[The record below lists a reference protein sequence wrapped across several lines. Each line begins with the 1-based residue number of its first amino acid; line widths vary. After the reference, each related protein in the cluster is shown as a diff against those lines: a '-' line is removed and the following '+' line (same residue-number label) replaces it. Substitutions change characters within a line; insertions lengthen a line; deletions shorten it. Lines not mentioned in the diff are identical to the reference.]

1 MTLQPTTPKAGPPPH
16 LTGLGAEAHH
26 WLSAAHAAATA
37 QDARWELHF
46 AEAGRRCGPAHADSA
61 RVLLLTAARPHPA
74 TLTRLYRQGTAPERR
89 AVLLALHPL
98 HCDPA
103 VGLPLVEDALRTN
116 DTTLFTAALGPY
128 TARHLDAHQWR
139 HAVLKCLF
147 TDVPV
152 TRIDGLAA
160 RARGDAELARML
172 RAHAA
177 ERTAAHREIPA
188 GLPHVLALT
197 QEQ

>member
-1 MTLQPTTPKAGPPPH
+1 MTLPPTAPPLPV
-16 LTGLGAEAHH
+16 GLGAEARR
-26 WLSAAHAAATA
+26 WLTAACATA
-37 QDARWELHF
+37 TDHDPRWEVHF
-46 AEAGRRCGPAHADSA
+46 AEAGRRCGTAHADAA
-61 RVLLLTAARPHPA
+61 RVLLLTAAHPHPA
-74 TLTRLYRQGTAPERR
+74 VLTRLYRQGTAPERR

-103 VGLPLVEDALRTN
+103 TGLPLVEDALRTN
-116 DTTLFTAALGPY
+116 DTTLFTAALGPW

-147 TDVPV
+147 TGVPV
-152 TRIDGLAA
+152 TQVADLAT
-160 RARGDAELARML
+160 RARGDTELARML

-177 ERTAAHREIPA
+177 ERTAAHREIPD

>member
-46 AEAGRRCGPAHADSA
+46 AEAGRRCGPAHADAA
-61 RVLLLTAARPHPA
+61 RVLVLHAAHA
-74 TLTRLYRQGTAPERR
+74 DTDALTRVYSQGTADERR
-89 AVLLALHPL
+89 AVLHALPHLVPG
-98 HCDPA
+98 PEA
-103 VGLPLVEDALRTN
+103 LPLVEDALRTN
-116 DTTLFTAALGPY
+116 DTRLVAAALGPY
-128 TARHLDAHQWR
+128 AARHLDAHQWR